1 VTGEQ
6 LYRWRVKTR
15 LPERFGTL
23 LRVLARGG
31 RNTCEVEFLDDG
43 YRAYT
48 SRNYLR
54 KA

>member
-1 VTGEQ
+1 MNEQ

-15 LPERFGTL
+15 LPERRGQLF
-23 LRVLARGG
+23 RVLARGA
-31 RNTCEVEFLDDG
+31 RNTCEVEFLLDG
-43 YRAYT
+43 HRYYT